1 MITQKALMDR
11 AEREGWRR
19 EIGELITG
27 WKYQAGDD
35 VLADALADEVL
46 WKIESLLAS
55 QKQAI
60 HEMVEGMKISLL
72 DAAYQPNSNKTD
84 LPQKYV
90 REITTRNKALSDVQ
104 ERIGGI

>member
-1 MITQKALMDR
+1 MDR

-60 HEMVEGMKISLL
+60 HEMVEEMKK
-72 DAAYQPNSNKTD
+72 YPPYTFHTER
-84 LPQKYV
+84 LPYK
-90 REITTRNKALSDVQ
+90 RALSDVQ
-104 ERIGGI
+104 ERIMGI